1 MIRVVPRDFLPS
13 GHVQFLKFPLI
24 AAMVAALASG
34 SALPAAAQQE
44 TVLHNFVAYSSDGY
58 YSYAGV
64 VFDAAGNL
72 FGTTRSGGLNS
83 SGTVFE
89 LLPEVGGGYKEKIVH
104 NFALLGGV
112 FPEAGLII
120 DSSGNLYGTTVLGGS
135 LECDRNGCGTVFE
148 LLPEAGGQWTEQ
160 VLYTFNGDGADGVNP
175 VAGLALDQAG
185 NLYGTTEFGG
195 LYGSG
200 TVFELSPQA
209 GGNWTETI
217 LHNFHYDGKT
227 YFDGSDPVA
236 GVTFDSSGN
245 LYGTTSGGGTHNRGA
260 VFEME
265 PVEGGGWDESVIYSF
280 AETVGDGFDPAA
292 AVVLDSAGN
301 LYGTTS
307 GGGAYGF
314 GTVFE
319 LTRETDWSE
328 NILHSFNKDASDGAG
343 PEAALTFDAQGN
355 LWGTTVSGGAII
367 GAIQPKQPE
376 PGTVFELTPTSDGQ
390 WTETFLFP
398 LKGGSF
404 PLSNIVFDA
413 SGNLYGTT
421 NAGGTRGGGIV
432 FEITP

>member
-1 MIRVVPRDFLPS
+1 VIRVVPRDSLSSSPA
-13 GHVQFLKFPLI
+13 QFLKFPLL
-24 AAMVAALASG
+24 AAVVAILFSAS
-34 SALPAAAQQE
+34 AVAAAQQE
-44 TVLHNFVAYSSDGY
+44 TVVHNFVAYSSDGY

-89 LLPEVGGGYKEKIVH
+89 LLPEVGGGYKEKVVH
-104 NFALLGGV
+104 NFDFLGGV
-112 FPEAGLII
+112 FPEAGLIF
-120 DSSGNLYGTTVLGGS
+120 DSSGDLYGTTVLGGS
-135 LECDRNGCGTVFE
+135 RECIGNGCGTVFE
-148 LLPEAGGQWTEQ
+148 LLPEAGGEWTEK

-175 VAGLALDQAG
+175 LAGLTLDQAG
-185 NLYGTTEFGG
+185 NLYGTTAFGG

-217 LHNFHYDGKT
+217 LHNFRYDGKI
-227 YFDGSDPVA
+227 YFDGSNPVA
-236 GVTFDSSGN
+236 GVTFDPSGN
-245 LYGTTSGGGTHNRGA
+245 LYGTTSGGGTHDRGA

-265 PVEGGGWDESVIYSF
+265 PVDGGGWDENVIYAF
-280 AETVGDGFDPAA
+280 AETVGDGIDPAA

-319 LTRETDWSE
+319 LTREMVWSE
-328 NILHSFNKDASDGAG
+328 NVLHSFNKNASDGAG
-343 PEAALTFDAQGN
+343 PEAALTFDVEGN

-367 GAIQPKQPE
+367 GAIEPKQPE
-376 PGTVFELTPTSDGQ
+376 PGTVFELAPTSDGQ

-421 NAGGTRGGGIV
+421 NTGGTRGGGVV